1 MGTRGTAM
9 FTRAAL
15 VCQSAARGFSLTAC
29 NRWASTAHVPVSTIA
44 AVNHTMPAWRLGY
57 ATSAAQKEEDEDEDD
72 VELIQTK
79 NGFTLKAKQVKHSP
93 KKLTLLLRF
102 LTGMNLTEAYAQC
115 ALSEKR
121 IAKTRLKQLIKSAW
135 YVAGE
140 HHGLDPKEL
149 VIREAWVGKEQF
161 LKRMRYHGK
170 GRIGTVH
177 KPRCTVTIKLEREAT
192 HWVGREGKHTRE
204 KHGKLDGQVWQ
215 SWKKWEKN
223 YVKPVPE

>member
-57 ATSAAQKEEDEDEDD
+57 ATSAAQKEEGQAEDEDD

-102 LTGMNLTEAYAQC
+102 PTGMNLTEAYAQC

-121 IAKTRLKQLIKSAW
+121 IAKTRLKQLIK
-135 YVAGE
+135 
-140 HHGLDPKEL
+140 
-149 VIREAWVGKEQF
+149 
-161 LKRMRYHGK
+161 
-170 GRIGTVH
+170 
-177 KPRCTVTIKLEREAT
+177 
-192 HWVGREGKHTRE
+192 
-204 KHGKLDGQVWQ
+204 
-215 SWKKWEKN
+215 
-223 YVKPVPE
+223 